1 MTVNDRHPQNHRT
14 PRPRN
19 SVETRAGILRA
30 AERIFAEAGLE
41 GARTDAIARAAGVN
55 KAMLYYY
62 FKSKTALYSA
72 VLKANAAEF
81 HRGAEEVLSGRG
93 SAGTLLLRYVSNHL
107 DFIGARPFYP
117 RLIQRQLMA
126 GDRTVDRLIQV
137 HSLPIFKRLAKL
149 VEEGMRSGEFRRMN
163 VRHTLVSVA
172 ALTVFYFNAAPMV
185 RKISGVDVFDKAEQA
200 RRKREVLQFIR
211 NALFTHPEANA

>member
-1 MTVNDRHPQNHRT
+1 MKNSGNRARIHRT
-14 PRPRN
+14 PHVRN
-19 SVETRAGILRA
+19 SAETRASILEA

-41 GARTDAIARAAGVN
+41 GARTDAIAGSAGVN

-62 FKSKTALYSA
+62 FKSKAALYSA
-72 VLKANAAEF
+72 VLEANAAEF
-81 HRGAEEVLSGRG
+81 HRRADEVLSRRG
-93 SAGTLLLRYVSNHL
+93 SAGTILMRYVSSHL

-126 GDRTVDRLIQV
+126 GDRTVDRLIRS
-137 HSLPIFKRLAKL
+137 HSLPVYQRLAKV
-149 VEEGMRSGEFRRMN
+149 VEKGMRTGEFRRMD

-200 RRKREVLQFIR
+200 RRKKEVLRFIR
-211 NALFTHPEANA
+211 HALFTRPEAIV